1 MKAKP
6 PKHLLEAGMSD
17 ERRKRRVVR
26 DGDEAPLRAPLRAVI
41 RADGSQRVARRPYCH
56 VQYRGVEHARHVAEA
71 VGSELAPRCLGAPCR
86 PTRFHRVVHAIKPVQ
101 ARQWLRG
108 RSAVRRELPFDQG
121 GPVARADGEDLV
133 VEVVARVVE
142 EAAAGA

>member
-26 DGDEAPLRAPLRAVI
+26 DGDETPLRAPLRAVI
-41 RADGSQRVARRPYCH
+41 RADGSQRVARRLH
-56 VQYRGVEHARHVAEA
+56 SRVQYRGVEHARHVAEA

-86 PTRFHRVVHAIKPVQ
+86 RARFHRGVHAIKPVWS
-101 ARQWLRG
+101 RRWPRG
-108 RSAVRRELPFDQG
+108 RSAARRELPLDQG
-121 GPVARADGEDLV
+121 GPVARTDGQDLV
-133 VEVVARVVE
+133 VEVVTGIVE